1 MKYFLILLSIFYFS
15 ESYARVEHVSLNQ
28 KMFKIGDLPLAK
40 VNIVMSEDSSIDSGI
55 EFYLVQKSGEEKLIV
70 QQLNKFSLLL
80 MGLDKVTDENAKIVV
95 REWRNV
101 KDIQLNNNED
111 TQDANRLALNALSNK
126 VVLSDETNINFTKDT
141 TKCVLNYDGQE
152 TLWRLGLNY
161 GNLWGMNNY
170 AAMLAIFHDNL
181 HAFSRK
187 NINGLKK
194 DTFLKCPSEETLEM
208 YRLKLDAKEIFN
220 KMIGK

>member
-1 MKYFLILLSIFYFS
+1 MKYFFILLSIFYFS

-28 KMFKIGDLPLAK
+28 KMFMLGDLPLAK
-40 VNIVMSEDSSIDSGI
+40 VNIVISEDSSIDSGI

-101 KDIQLNNNED
+101 KDIQLIHNED
-111 TQDANRLALNALSNK
+111 KQDDNRLALKVLSSK
-126 VVLSDETNINFTKDT
+126 VVLSDETNINLTKET
-141 TKCVLNYDGQE
+141 AECVLNYDGQE

-161 GNLWGMNNY
+161 GNLWGVNNY

-181 HAFSRK
+181 HAFSRM
-187 NINGLKK
+187 NIKGLKK
-194 DTFLKCPSEETLEM
+194 DAFLKCPSEETLDM
-208 YRLKLDAKEIFN
+208 YKLKRDAKEIFN
-220 KMIGK
+220 KMLGE